1 MEAKPSS
8 ICRPSFH
15 FQQSPV
21 GIVSRL
27 NHDGYETDVRHCGR
41 IAVVS
46 LTLSGPPWK
55 NAVELTDF
63 KADFKRLAEANSF

>member
-1 MEAKPSS
+1 MR
-8 ICRPSFH
+8 I
-15 FQQSPV
+15 PV
-21 GIVSRL
+21 FRVGHRILEKLDGIMSRL
-27 NHDGYETDVRHCGR
+27 NHDGYETDVCHCGR

-63 KADFKRLAEANSF
+63 KADFKRLAEANSS

>member
-1 MEAKPSS
+1 MR
-8 ICRPSFH
+8 I
-15 FQQSPV
+15 PV
-21 GIVSRL
+21 FRVGQRIVEKLDGIMSRL

>member
-1 MEAKPSS
+1 MKV
-8 ICRPSFH
+8 
-15 FQQSPV
+15 PV
-21 GIVSRL
+21 FRVGQRVVEKLDGIMSRL

-41 IAVVS
+41 VAVVS

>member
-1 MEAKPSS
+1 MR
-8 ICRPSFH
+8 I
-15 FQQSPV
+15 PV
-21 GIVSRL
+21 FRVGQRIVEKLDGIMSRL

-63 KADFKRLAEANSF
+63 KADFKRLAEGNSF

>member
-1 MEAKPSS
+1 MR
-8 ICRPSFH
+8 I
-15 FQQSPV
+15 PV
-21 GIVSRL
+21 FRVGQRISEKLDGIMSRL
-27 NHDGYETDVRHCGR
+27 NHDGYETDVRHCGKVT
-41 IAVVS
+41 VVS